1 VSQAGAGRRGRT
13 ALGACLLAV
22 GVVLAVAAVVLWPR
36 APSGDAGPGVV
47 RVLEPPATASGV
59 ASPPAA
65 APSASAAGTP
75 AGPGRAPATP
85 PAVRS
90 DPPVSLAV
98 PALGVDAEVVGVG
111 TSPDGAMEIPRDGST
126 LGWYRWGPEPGAAS
140 GNAVVSGH
148 VSTRAGG
155 PGALAPLA
163 GIGVGEEVE
172 VRTSGGQVLTY
183 RVVGVETITKSV
195 LPVDRVFARDGAPR
209 LVLITCGGPF
219 QPELGSFRDNVV
231 VVAEPLTG
239 ASAGQTP

>member
-1 VSQAGAGRRGRT
+1 VRQAGAGRRGRT
-13 ALGACLLAV
+13 ALGACLLLA
-22 GVVLAVAAVVLWPR
+22 GTVLAVAAVVLWPR
-36 APSGDAGPGVV
+36 APSGEAGPGVV
-47 RVLEPPATASGV
+47 RVLEPSAPA
-59 ASPPAA
+59 PAA
-65 APSASAAGTP
+65 GPTTEAPSGPSASGPTGP
-75 AGPGRAPATP
+75 ARAPATV
-85 PAVRS
+85 PAVSS
-90 DPPVSLAV
+90 DPPVALAV

-126 LGWYRWGPEPGAAS
+126 LGWYRWGPEPGGAS
-140 GNAVVSGH
+140 GNAVISGH

-172 VRTSGGQVLTY
+172 VRTSGGELLTY

-195 LPVDRVFARDGAPR
+195 LPVDRVFARDGAPK